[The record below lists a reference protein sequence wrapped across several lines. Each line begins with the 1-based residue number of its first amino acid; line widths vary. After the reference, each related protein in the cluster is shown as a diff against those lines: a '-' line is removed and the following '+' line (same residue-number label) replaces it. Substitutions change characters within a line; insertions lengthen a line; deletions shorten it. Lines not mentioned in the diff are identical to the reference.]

1 MKQGMKL
8 LLILFVFSCAVQGP
22 IPGGEVDKSGPK
34 LIKVYPE
41 NNSTTIQDNEKITLF
56 FNEAIDPNSVYDSFQ
71 ISSSE
76 YKIRVTGK
84 KVIIRP
90 KEKWDRDSILKISI
104 SRDLTDYYKNSI
116 NSSLDFHF
124 SMGKEIPKGIITGS
138 VLDIVDIIEKYND
151 ANYESNIYEVAL
163 YQKLDSDMVQI
174 AKTQTNADL
183 KFNFSG
189 VDTGSYSILVIKDG
203 IYNPIIDITQREF
216 GIYNSSVQIDEENL
230 EHDILINIG
239 DPISKNNISSI
250 DFINNYFIN
259 YNFTDGSSQLGIVDT
274 VINNIDKNLSGTRQ
288 SVQINLENNFESYL
302 TDVFEF
308 VIPSIKDTIAP
319 KIISCEIVDSLL
331 SIRISEPLQECCID
345 SALYIYDNYET
356 IPLEGLSYN
365 IHNDPLQ
372 INQIVLPVDRGYQDS
387 LSLYI
392 ASNLMKDFSGNTM
405 IDSALQIKDCNK
417 TLDNKPNSKFDSGG
431 LSGEIITSNTK
442 ELVVVAY
449 NIQTKQPWRSIV
461 DGENFHFDNL
471 PSGEYFLQAYENYS
485 TKSGVTYPYFAGSWS
500 PFKPSVYFSE
510 FIGPVEIRKNWDI
523 DGIKI
528 KFD

>member
-1 MKQGMKL
+1 MKQAIKL
-8 LLILFVFSCAVQGP
+8 LLTLFVLSCAVQGP

-34 LIKVYPE
+34 LLRVYPE
-41 NNSTTIQDNEKITLF
+41 NNSTTMQENEKITLF
-56 FNEAIDPNSVYDSFQ
+56 FNEAIDPNSVYDSFH

-90 KEKWDRDSILKISI
+90 KDKWNLDSILKISI
-104 SRDLTDYYKNSI
+104 SRNLTDYYKNSI
-116 NSSLDFHF
+116 DSSLDFYF
-124 SMGKEIPKGIITGS
+124 SMGKEIPKGTIKGR
-138 VLDIVDIIEKYND
+138 VLDVVDIIEKYND
-151 ANYESNIYEVAL
+151 VKYKSNIYEVAL
-163 YQKLDSDMVQI
+163 YKKSDSDMVQI
-174 AKTQTNADL
+174 AKTQTDEDL
-183 KFNFSG
+183 KFNLSA
-189 VDTGSYSILVIKDG
+189 VDNGSYSILVIKDG
-203 IYNPIIDITQREF
+203 IYNPMIDITQREF
-216 GIYNSSVQIDEENL
+216 GIYNSSVQINEENL

-239 DPISKNNISSI
+239 DPIGKNNISSI

-274 VINNIDKNLSGTRQ
+274 VINNIDKNLSGTTQ

-302 TDVFEF
+302 TDTFEF
-308 VIPSIKDTIAP
+308 VIPNIKDTIAP

-331 SIRISEPLQECCID
+331 SIRISEPLKGCCID
-345 SALYIYDNYET
+345 SSLYIYDNDEA
-356 IPLEGLSYN
+356 IPLKGLSYN

-372 INQIVLPVDRGYQDS
+372 INQIVLPVDGGDGDS
-387 LSLYI
+387 LSLYL

-405 IDSALQIKDCNK
+405 IDSVLQIKDCNEI
-417 TLDNKPNSKFDSGG
+417 LENRPNSKFNSGG
-431 LSGEIITSNTK
+431 LSGEIINSNTK

-449 NIQTKQPWRSIV
+449 NVHTKQAWRSIV
-461 DGENFHFDNL
+461 DGENFHFDSL
-471 PSGEYFLQAYENYS
+471 PSGEYFLQVYENYS
-485 TKSGVTYPYFAGSWS
+485 ARSGVTYPYFAGSWS

>member
-1 MKQGMKL
+1 MKQAIKL
-8 LLILFVFSCAVQGP
+8 LLTLFVLSCAVQGP

-34 LIKVYPE
+34 LLRVYPE
-41 NNSTTIQDNEKITLF
+41 NNSTTMQENEKITLF
-56 FNEAIDPNSVYDSFQ
+56 FNEAIDPNSVYDSFH

-90 KEKWDRDSILKISI
+90 KDKWNPDSILKISI
-104 SRDLTDYYKNSI
+104 SRALTDYYKNPI
-116 NSSLDFHF
+116 DSSLDFHF
-124 SMGKEIPKGIITGS
+124 SMGKEIPMGTIKGR
-138 VLDIVDIIEKYND
+138 VLDITDVIEKYND
-151 ANYESNIYEVAL
+151 ANYKSNIYEVAL
-163 YQKLDSDMVQI
+163 YKKSDSDMVQI
-174 AKTQTNADL
+174 AKTQTDEDL
-183 KFNFSG
+183 KFNLTA
-189 VDTGSYSILVIKDG
+189 VDNGLYSILVIKDG
-203 IYNPIIDITQREF
+203 IYNPIIDIAQREF
-216 GIYNSSVQIDEENL
+216 GIYNTSVQINEENL

-274 VINNIDKNLSGTRQ
+274 VINNIDKNLSGTTQ

-319 KIISCEIVDSLL
+319 KVISCEIVDSLL

-356 IPLEGLSYN
+356 IPLKGLSYN

-405 IDSALQIKDCNK
+405 VDSALQIKDCNK
-417 TLDNKPNSKFDSGG
+417 TLENKPNSKFDSGG

-461 DGENFHFDNL
+461 DGENFHFDSL
-471 PSGEYFLQAYENYS
+471 PTGEYFLQVYENYS
-485 TKSGVTYPYFAGSWS
+485 TISGTTYPYFAGSWS
-500 PFKPSVYFSE
+500 PFKPSVSFSE